1 MGGVAGEGGNA
12 KLRSDT
18 HPGTPNQSISAT
30 ELKKCEKMS
39 KKMHP
44 KINTKIGTEKVRKI
58 CENGIQNGVKNDD
71 FLMFF

>member
-1 MGGVAGEGGNA
+1 MGGVSGEGG
-12 KLRSDT
+12 KRTLGSDT
-18 HPGTPNQSISAT
+18 QPGTPNQSNSAT

-44 KINTKIGTEKVRKI
+44 KINTKICTEKVRKI